1 MVERLKPKRV
11 AMPKLVVPT
20 TAELV
25 YNSRRWK
32 RLSQVMRSRY
42 PVCQR
47 CERDLTAEVHH
58 VVPIDRAP
66 LLAYE
71 PSNLR
76 CLCERCHHAEHHNP

>member
-1 MVERLKPKRV
+1 
-11 AMPKLVVPT
+11 
-20 TAELV
+20 
-25 YNSRRWK
+25 
-32 RLSQVMRSRY
+32 MRSRY

-76 CLCERCHHAEHHNP
+76 CLCERCHRAEHHNP